1 MNQSKGQW
9 LDFETSD
16 SEIEETKAGEKMLG
30 DGSDEDDSLLV
41 IIQEPPSTPP
51 SVY

>member
-1 MNQSKGQW
+1 VRPQW
-9 LDFETSD
+9 LDIATSESETD
-16 SEIEETKAGEKMLG
+16 DVNTDERMLG

-41 IIQEPPSTPP
+41 IYREPS